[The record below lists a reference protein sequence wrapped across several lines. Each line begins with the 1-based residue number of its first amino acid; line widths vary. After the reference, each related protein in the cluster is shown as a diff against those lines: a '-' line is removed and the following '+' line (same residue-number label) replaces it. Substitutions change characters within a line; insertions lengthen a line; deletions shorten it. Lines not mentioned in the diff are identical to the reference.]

1 MVVKNEY
8 NPALRVVNIT
18 ESVGTFFAGG
28 TLILNLREWAKYKE
42 DNSGALSAWFLHP
55 AVRLTNDFAALV
67 ASFERSKHFGTK
79 ALASF
84 YERLDKP
91 AVNRIHGLTGF
102 KEPIGIKAVT
112 GRGTQLS
119 KYLTLQNVG
128 RFANV
133 LGVAIAFAQ
142 AQQALRTG
150 NTAALNSAIMTGLAE
165 ISFFISTFA
174 YSGAFVGIGVVL
186 AIGAALTSLVS
197 DNEFEQWVRTGFW
210 GNSGEY
216 WGINRPEFQRRISRA
231 SKISSFDKSS
241 ETQQI
246 KEFFEK
252 EMEGFYNLVWG
263 IGIDTTLANQYQL
276 KVYCPA
282 FKDRA
287 SVDKL
292 EVEIAIEDKRSTMMM
307 SDNEISSTVSIPTD
321 KVRKQFLYQGAILI
335 DMTGI
340 NMLNNYRY
348 TKNTKGSDM
357 INSLTVKVRHPKVG
371 EDVSTWWNRFNADYF
386 ESEITYAGVK

>member
-8 NPALRVVNIT
+8 NPALRVINIT

-91 AVNRIHGLTGF
+91 AVNRIYGLTGF
-102 KEPIGIKAVT
+102 KEPIGIKATV
-112 GRGTQLS
+112 GRGTRLS

-133 LGVAIAFAQ
+133 LGVVIAFAQ
-142 AQQALRTG
+142 GQQALRTG
-150 NTAALNSAIMTGLAE
+150 NTAALNSAIMAGLAE

-174 YSGAFVGIGVVL
+174 YTGAFVGIGAVL
-186 AIGAALTSLVS
+186 AIGAALASLVS

-216 WGINRPEFQRRISRA
+216 WKADRTAFNKQLSDAKALSDVNAPDNKRM
-231 SKISSFDKSS
+231 
-241 ETQQI
+241 

-263 IGIDTTLANQYQL
+263 IGIDTTLANQYLL
-276 KVYCPA
+276 KVYCPV
-282 FKDRA
+282 FKDRS

-292 EVEIAIEDKRSTMMM
+292 TVEI
-307 SDNEISSTVSIPTD
+307 
-321 KVRKQFLYQGAILI
+321 
-335 DMTGI
+335 
-340 NMLNNYRY
+340 
-348 TKNTKGSDM
+348 
-357 INSLTVKVRHPKVG
+357 
-371 EDVSTWWNRFNADYF
+371 
-386 ESEITYAGVK
+386 